1 MAEKALEPGAL
12 IAGRYRLER
21 PLGEGGMATV
31 WEAIHVVTRRVVAMK
46 FLRESLRSKQELRL
60 RFLIEAS
67 AASALQHPN
76 VVEILDV
83 FDAEEQLPVMV
94 MELLRGETL
103 GQKLDRDERLGLEET
118 ATLLLPVLSAVGM
131 AHAHGIVHR
140 DLKPDNVFL
149 ASTDAGIV
157 PKVLDFGIAKLTAGH
172 HAEHGAPALR
182 TVTGSILGTPCYMA
196 PEQATGDAPID
207 HRADVWSMGVILY
220 ECLSGTR
227 PIEGENVAQVVARL
241 VTAGIIP
248 LERLAPD
255 LPDEVSRAVTNM
267 LVRDTLARTPDLREV
282 FALLGRHTRAK
293 APGFGP
299 PATGETPSAI
309 ASSVPTVLPAES
321 LRKESRADP
330 RAPTLLSQPM
340 PSSLTLTT
348 GRRVLQAKR
357 SPAFTLAFAALVA
370 GAVVLTVWLL
380 RAPRPE
386 LPATIASSPT
396 VAPPL
401 ESAAATAAEPSPP
414 STGPSSPASAAVPST
429 SAKKTSRPSPKSAP
443 RAPAQRPA
451 PAVRPPA
458 PVAASKPAD
467 AELTFPG
474 GRK

>member
-1 MAEKALEPGAL
+1 MAEKALEVGAL

-31 WEAIHVVTRRVVAMK
+31 WEATHVVTRRVVAMK
-46 FLRESLRSKQELRL
+46 FLRESLRHKPELRL

-103 GQKLDRDERLGLEET
+103 GQKLERDERLGLEET
-118 ATLLLPVLSAVGM
+118 ATLLLPVISAVGT
-131 AHAHGIVHR
+131 AHALGIVHR

-149 ASTDAGIV
+149 ATTDAGLV
-157 PKVLDFGIAKLTAGH
+157 VKVLDFGIAKLTAGH

-207 HRADVWSMGVILY
+207 HRADVWSVGVMLY

-241 VTAGIIP
+241 MTAGIIP
-248 LERLAPD
+248 LERLAPE
-255 LPDEVSRAVTNM
+255 LPDEVTATVTKM
-267 LVRDTLARTPDLREV
+267 LVRDTVSRTPDLREA
-282 FALLGRHTRAK
+282 FALLGRHTRAR
-293 APGFGP
+293 APTFDV
-299 PATGETPSAI
+299 PATGDVASAAAPSPVRAV
-309 ASSVPTVLPAES
+309 ASPVSAPRE
-321 LRKESRADP
+321 RADP
-330 RAPTLLSQPM
+330 RAPTLLSQPI
-340 PSSLTLTT
+340 PSSLTLST
-348 GRRVLQAKR
+348 GRRVLASRR
-357 SPAFTLAFAALVA
+357 SPWFALSFVVLVGGALA
-370 GAVVLTVWLL
+370 LTVWLL
-380 RAPRPE
+380 GGQR
-386 LPATIASSPT
+386 
-396 VAPPL
+396 
-401 ESAAATAAEPSPP
+401 AEPSA
-414 STGPSSPASAAVPST
+414 TAGSSPLPASAAVPAALDST
-429 SAKKTSRPSPKSAP
+429 AAGSSSSVAPPTAPSSVPKSKAPRPSPQHAA
-443 RAPAQRPA
+443 RAPGTRVLTPA
-451 PAVRPPA
+451 RA
-458 PVAASKPAD
+458 PVAAPESGD